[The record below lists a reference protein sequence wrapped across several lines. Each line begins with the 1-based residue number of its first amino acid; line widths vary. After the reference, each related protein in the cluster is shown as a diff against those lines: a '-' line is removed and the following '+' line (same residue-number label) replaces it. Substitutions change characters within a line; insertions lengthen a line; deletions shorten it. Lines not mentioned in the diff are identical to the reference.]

1 MNNELNMNHSIPMTL
16 KVGETVLI
24 EMEDITVPGIVSD
37 KTSVK
42 MDEAGRI
49 TAFYDIEHLARPP
62 GAKMWEPTSTRFF
75 QRTDGIIYTPK
86 DHWQLRQV
94 AEQTQKVRGL

>member
-1 MNNELNMNHSIPMTL
+1 MNNELSMNHSIPMTL

-37 KTSVK
+37 KAFIMRGKV
-42 MDEAGRI
+42 
-49 TAFYDIEHLARPP
+49 TALYDIEHLARPP
-62 GAKMWEPTSTRFF
+62 GAKMWGTTSTRFF
-75 QRTDGIIYTPK
+75 QRTDGTVFTPK
-86 DHWQLRQV
+86 DHWRLRQV